1 MRLPRARPE
10 PRVVPNVEV
19 GSVWA
24 VGAGALAGETAATGA
39 TGVASTLAD
48 SLGAA
53 AGVPDVS

>member
-1 MRLPRARPE
+1 M
-10 PRVVPNVEV
+10 VPNVEV

-39 TGVASTLAD
+39 TGVAGTLAD